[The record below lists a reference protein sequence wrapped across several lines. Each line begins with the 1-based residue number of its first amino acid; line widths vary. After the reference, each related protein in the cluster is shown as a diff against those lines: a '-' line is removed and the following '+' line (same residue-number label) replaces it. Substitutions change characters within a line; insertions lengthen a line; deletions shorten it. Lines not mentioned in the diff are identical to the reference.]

1 MPSSPF
7 AAPSQSNQM
16 TALSSPSELDLVE
29 TTFLSF
35 TFTSS
40 ASSSADPSVHSTL
53 APPLPI
59 DTSSSSPSSPA
70 PPLVLK
76 PATNSNYL
84 DPPAPP
90 LPAGEPVLLHGVTTT
105 TTTPTT
111 ISLPLTC
118 LDPPSTSSSSDN
130 NLIPTTLIAPAMS
143 STLTNTPDNNGINN
157 NPPENEL
164 TGINVVPRKD
174 GNDNNNDTTLHT
186 NEAVQQ
192 RAAHS
197 VLLDQGDEALTDRRR
212 SEEAL
217 PTINGLDST
226 LTVVPLEEEDHLCNH
241 TLLSIQRDRRN
252 DDDNN
257 NTAIPQPLVQVLSS
271 PTSLAEST
279 TTTNIST
286 TVVDHSET
294 DNGQGV
300 GVAAGQQQEQQQGV
314 EQQESSTPRRRSRDI
329 PPPLNLP
336 PTPTTFSAMFTS
348 ADEPPPYSP
357 THTILPHYF
366 ELEPIPVRTYIIK
379 DSTGVPF
386 LYDFWLISTTQSS
399 PSRPQSV
406 LLQERGLSPQH
417 QAELKY
423 SIIRPQHTDRTALP
437 ITGATNAYFIPALAL
452 VADHYP
458 SRWIWWGTEALQM
471 VVFGRQHKNVILEW
485 RWKHGRTRIGGPVV
499 HRLVGASFQIAPDRK
514 YCWKMGSG
522 KSTSTTAQEARNRL
536 QQQQR
541 QSRVFGAGSTRPLSQ
556 ILSTQGGG
564 IAEGGVSGGGGW
576 FGSFFGRSRQ
586 PIRQSTDPVETSS
599 STTANIALDSVVVHS
614 PTSPTFNIPELATT
628 QENPP
633 LSEQESTIDRAM
645 ADDDEDDDEVGC
657 YHCREEGSTGFLGRI
672 VAVYKPG
679 RPANRAR
686 DRPASSRKLEIF
698 TEVGERCETAMMLM
712 CTRLDDLFMSLP
724 AQKKGPF
731 VTSRPV
737 AVGSSN
743 GGGGGGDGTASGQQQ
758 QATTAGVNGNSNEA
772 DGGTGA
778 GGVVGEGGRA
788 TGDGPDLGGP
798 NAPGL
803 DTSAGASISFT
814 KRLIGTRR
822 DWLFR
827 LKWIIAAILIAVVL
841 VLVLKPKKPPTT

>member
-1 MPSSPF
+1 
-7 AAPSQSNQM
+7 M
-16 TALSSPSELDLVE
+16 TALSSPSEHDLVE
-29 TTFLSF
+29 TIFLSF
-35 TFTSS
+35 TSTLST
-40 ASSSADPSVHSTL
+40 SSSADPSVPSTL
-53 APPLPI
+53 APPLPVA
-59 DTSSSSPSSPA
+59 TSSSSPSSPT
-70 PPLVLK
+70 PPLVLA
-76 PATNSNYL
+76 PATDNNNL

-90 LPAGEPVLLHGVTTT
+90 LPAGEPVLLHGETTT
-105 TTTPTT
+105 TTTTH
-111 ISLPLTC
+111 SLPLTC
-118 LDPPSTSSSSDN
+118 LDPPVSSSSSDN
-130 NLIPTTLIAPAMS
+130 DLIPTTLIVLAMS
-143 STLTNTPDNNGINN
+143 STLTTTPDNNGINN
-157 NPPENEL
+157 LPESEL
-164 TGINVVPRKD
+164 AGISAVPRTE
-174 GNDNNNDTTLHT
+174 GNDNNNEATLHT
-186 NEAVQQ
+186 GDAVQQ
-192 RAAHS
+192 VAAHS
-197 VLLDQGDEALTDRRR
+197 ALPDQRDEGLTDRRR
-212 SEEAL
+212 SEEAP
-217 PTINGLDST
+217 PTVNGLDST
-226 LTVVPLEEEDHLCNH
+226 LVTALPLEEEDHLSSH
-241 TLLSIQRDRRN
+241 TLPSVQRDQSN
-252 DDDNN
+252 DDENN
-257 NTAIPQPLVQVLSS
+257 NTVMPQSLVQVLSS
-271 PTSLAEST
+271 PTSLAESAT
-279 TTTNIST
+279 TTST
-286 TVVDHSET
+286 LTTAVDHSET

-300 GVAAGQQQEQQQGV
+300 GVVAGQQQEQQQEV
-314 EQQESSTPRRRSRDI
+314 EQQEPSTPRRRSRDI

-336 PTPTTFSAMFTS
+336 PTQTVFSAMFTS

-471 VVFGRQHKNVILEW
+471 VVFGRQHKNVIMEW

-499 HRLVGASFQIAPDRK
+499 HRLVGASFQIAPDRR

-522 KSTSTTAQEARNRL
+522 KSTTTTAQEARSRL
-536 QQQQR
+536 QQLQR
-541 QSRVFGAGSTRPLSQ
+541 QSRAFGAGSTRPLSQ

-586 PIRQSTDPVETSS
+586 PIRLSTEPAETPS
-599 STTANIALDSVVVHS
+599 STTANIALDSVIVHI
-614 PTSPTFNIPELATT
+614 PTSPTFSIPELAAT

-633 LSEQESTIDRAM
+633 LSEQESAIERATEG
-645 ADDDEDDDEVGC
+645 DDEDDDEVGC

-712 CTRLDDLFMSLP
+712 CIRLDDLFMSLP

-737 AVGSSN
+737 AVGNSSS
-743 GGGGGGDGTASGQQQ
+743 GGGSGGGGGDGTASGQQQ
-758 QATTAGVNGNSNEA
+758 QTMTAGVNGNSSEA
-772 DGGTGA
+772 NVGTGA
-778 GGVVGEGGRA
+778 EGVVGGGGGV
-788 TGDGPDLGGP
+788 TGDGLDLGGP

-803 DTSAGASISFT
+803 ATSAGASISFT

-827 LKWIIAAILIAVVL
+827 LKWVIAAILIAVVL
-841 VLVLKPKKPPTT
+841 VLVLKPKKPSA

>member
-1 MPSSPF
+1 MPR
-7 AAPSQSNQM
+7 
-16 TALSSPSELDLVE
+16 TRTED
-29 TTFLSF
+29 
-35 TFTSS
+35 
-40 ASSSADPSVHSTL
+40 
-53 APPLPI
+53 
-59 DTSSSSPSSPA
+59 
-70 PPLVLK
+70 
-76 PATNSNYL
+76 
-84 DPPAPP
+84 
-90 LPAGEPVLLHGVTTT
+90 
-105 TTTPTT
+105 
-111 ISLPLTC
+111 
-118 LDPPSTSSSSDN
+118 
-130 NLIPTTLIAPAMS
+130 
-143 STLTNTPDNNGINN
+143 
-157 NPPENEL
+157 
-164 TGINVVPRKD
+164 
-174 GNDNNNDTTLHT
+174 NDNNNETTLHT
-186 NEAVQQ
+186 GDAVQHV
-192 RAAHS
+192 AAHS
-197 VLLDQGDEALTDRRR
+197 ELPDQGDEGLTDRGC
-212 SEEAL
+212 SEEAP

-226 LTVVPLEEEDHLCNH
+226 SVTAVPLEEREEDHPSNH
-241 TLLSIQRDRRN
+241 TLASIQRDQSN
-252 DDDNN
+252 DDE
-257 NTAIPQPLVQVLSS
+257 NTNTVMPQSLVQVLSS
-271 PTSLAEST
+271 PTSLAESA
-279 TTTNIST
+279 TTTNTST
-286 TVVDHSET
+286 TAADRSEA

-300 GVAAGQQQEQQQGV
+300 SVAAGQLQVQQHDV
-314 EQQESSTPRRRSRDI
+314 EQQEPSTPRRRSRDI

-336 PTPTTFSAMFTS
+336 PSPTVFSAMFTS

-379 DSTGVPF
+379 DSNGVPF

-471 VVFGRQHKNVILEW
+471 VVFGRQHKNVIMEW

-499 HRLVGASFQIAPDRK
+499 HRLVGASFQIAPDRR

-522 KSTSTTAQEARNRL
+522 KRTTPTAQEARSRL

-541 QSRVFGAGSTRPLSQ
+541 QSRAFGAGSTRPLSQ

-586 PIRQSTDPVETSS
+586 PIRQSTETAEPPS
-599 STTANIALDSVVVHS
+599 STTANIALASVIVHS
-614 PTSPTFNIPELATT
+614 PTSPTFNIPELVVT
-628 QENPP
+628 QENPS
-633 LSEQESTIDRAM
+633 LSEQESAIDRAT
-645 ADDDEDDDEVGC
+645 DDNDEDDDEMGC

-737 AVGSSN
+737 AVGSNSS
-743 GGGGGGDGTASGQQQ
+743 GGGGGDGTASGQQQ
-758 QATTAGVNGNSNEA
+758 QATTAGVNGNNSEA
-772 DGGTGA
+772 NDGTRAEGA
-778 GGVVGEGGRA
+778 VGGGGGA
-788 TGDGPDLGGP
+788 TGDGLDIGGP
-798 NAPGL
+798 NTPGL
-803 DTSAGASISFT
+803 ATTAGTSISFT

-822 DWLFR
+822 DWFFR
-827 LKWIIAAILIAVVL
+827 LKWVIAAILIAVVL
-841 VLVLKPKKPPTT
+841 VLVLKPKKPPTA